1 MKRTVLASVAL
12 LGSLALA
19 APWSAATAAP
29 PGPGEREAPVARA
42 TGLARGHGVALGLTA
57 EQGLTA
63 RDVVVDAD
71 GAQHVRFERTWR
83 GLPVVAGDLVVH
95 STSAGRWA
103 GASAAAPR
111 VIPASGATSVSAEA
125 ASRALAARYPADAA
139 VSTPQR
145 VVDARGGAG
154 RLAWRAT
161 VTGVGADQTPY
172 EDVLVVDGVTGAVSL
187 VTEGVKEGQGK
198 GIYVGGVAF
207 TTAAVSGGTTL
218 TDGGR
223 GGQRTIDMLN
233 RQGGNGQS
241 FVDADDVWGNG
252 SVSSRQSA
260 AVDAHY
266 GAERT
271 WDFYRNTYGRNG
283 IKNNGVGALSRV
295 HYGSSYNN
303 AFWSD
308 SCFCMTY
315 GDGVSNSRPLTELD
329 VAGHEMSHGVTSATA
344 NLNYSGDAGGLN
356 EATSDIFGT
365 MVEFTAN
372 NAADVGDYLIGELI
386 NINGNGTPLRY
397 MDRPSRDG
405 RSVDCWS
412 TSVAGLDPHYS
423 SGVGNHLF
431 YLLAEGSGAKTVNGV
446 AYNSPT
452 CNGATTSGIGRDAA
466 SAIWYRAL
474 TVYMTSTTTYP
485 QARAATLEAATDL
498 YGATSPQ
505 YTAAAAAWSAV
516 AVS

>member
-1 MKRTVLASVAL
+1 MKRTVLVSAAL

-19 APWSAATAAP
+19 APWSAAAAP
-29 PGPGEREAPVARA
+29 AADGGRDAAVARA
-42 TGLARGHGVALGLTA
+42 TGLARGHGTAFGLDA
-57 EQGLTA
+57 EQGLSA
-63 RDVVVDAD
+63 RDVVIDAS
-71 GAQHVRFERTWR
+71 GAEHVRFDRTWR
-83 GLPVVAGDLVVH
+83 GLPVVAGDVVVH
-95 STSAGRWA
+95 STSSGAWA
-103 GASAAAPR
+103 GASAAALR
-111 VIPASGATSVSAEA
+111 VVPVSGEGTVSAA
-125 ASRALAARYPADAA
+125 GARSALAARYPADAV
-139 VSTPQR
+139 VSTAQR
-145 VVDARGGAG
+145 VVDARAGAG

-161 VTGVGADQTPY
+161 VSGVGADQTPY
-172 EDVLVVDGVTGAVSL
+172 DDVLVVDAVTGAVSL
-187 VTEGVKEGQGK
+187 VTKGVKEGQGT
-198 GIYVGGVAF
+198 GVYVGSVAF
-207 TTAAVSGGTTL
+207 TTAPVSGGTTL
-218 TDGGR
+218 TDNGR

-233 RQGGNGQS
+233 RQGGKGQS
-241 FVDADDVWGNG
+241 FVDADDSWGTG
-252 SVSSRQSA
+252 SASNRQSA

-271 WDFYRNTYGRNG
+271 WDFYFNTYGRKG
-283 IKNNGVGALSRV
+283 IKSDGVGALSRV

-315 GDGVSNSRPLTELD
+315 GDGVSNARPLTELD

-344 NLNYSGDAGGLN
+344 NLNYTGDAGGLN

-372 NAADVGDYLIGELI
+372 NAADVGDYQIGELI

-405 RSVDCWS
+405 SSVDCWS
-412 TSVAGLDPHYS
+412 TSVAALDPHYS

-431 YLLAEGSGAKTVNGV
+431 YLLAEGSGAKTLNGV
-446 AYNSPT
+446 SYNSPT
-452 CNGATTSGIGRDAA
+452 CNGTTTTGIGRTAA

-485 QARAATLEAATDL
+485 QARAATLQAATDL
-498 YGATSPQ
+498 FGVTSPQ
-505 YTAAAAAWSAV
+505 HVTSVAAAWSAV
-516 AVS
+516 GVS

>member
-1 MKRTVLASVAL
+1 MKRTVLVSAAL

-19 APWSAATAAP
+19 APWSAAAAP
-29 PGPGEREAPVARA
+29 AADGGRDAAVARA
-42 TGLARGHGVALGLTA
+42 TGLARGHGTAFGLDA
-57 EQGLTA
+57 EQGLSA
-63 RDVVVDAD
+63 RDVVIDAS
-71 GAQHVRFERTWR
+71 GAEHVRFDRTWR
-83 GLPVVAGDLVVH
+83 GLPVVAGDVVVH
-95 STSAGRWA
+95 STSSGAWA
-103 GASAAAPR
+103 GASAAALR
-111 VIPASGATSVSAEA
+111 VVPVSGEGTVSAA
-125 ASRALAARYPADAA
+125 GARSALAARYPADAV
-139 VSTPQR
+139 VSTAQR
-145 VVDARGGAG
+145 VVDARAGAG

-161 VTGVGADQTPY
+161 VSGVGADQTPY
-172 EDVLVVDGVTGAVSL
+172 DDVLVVDAVTGAVSL
-187 VTEGVKEGQGK
+187 VTKGVKEGQGT
-198 GIYVGGVAF
+198 GVYVGSVAF
-207 TTAAVSGGTTL
+207 STAPVSGGTTL
-218 TDGGR
+218 TDNGR

-233 RQGGNGQS
+233 RQGGKGQS
-241 FVDADDVWGNG
+241 FVDADDSWGTG
-252 SVSSRQSA
+252 SASNRQSA

-271 WDFYRNTYGRNG
+271 WDFYFNTYGRKG
-283 IKNNGVGALSRV
+283 IKSDGVGALSRV

-315 GDGVSNSRPLTELD
+315 GDGVSNARPLTELD

-344 NLNYSGDAGGLN
+344 NLNYTGDAGGLN

-372 NAADVGDYLIGELI
+372 NAADVGDYQIGELI

-405 RSVDCWS
+405 SSVDCWS
-412 TSVAGLDPHYS
+412 TSVAALDPHYS

-431 YLLAEGSGAKTVNGV
+431 YLLAEGSGAKTLNGV
-446 AYNSPT
+446 SYNSPT
-452 CNGATTSGIGRDAA
+452 CNGTTTTGIGRTAA

-485 QARAATLEAATDL
+485 QARAATLQAATDL
-498 YGATSPQ
+498 FGVTSPQ
-505 YTAAAAAWSAV
+505 HVTSVAAAWSAV
-516 AVS
+516 GVS

>member
-1 MKRTVLASVAL
+1 MKRTVLVSAAV
-12 LGSLALA
+12 LGSLTLA
-19 APWSAATAAP
+19 APWSAAAAP
-29 PGPGEREAPVARA
+29 TGGGRDAAVARA
-42 TGLARGHGVALGLTA
+42 TGLARGHGTAFGLDA
-57 EQGLTA
+57 EQGLSA
-63 RDVVVDAD
+63 RDVVIDAG
-71 GAQHVRFERTWR
+71 GAQHVRFDRTWR

-95 STSAGRWA
+95 STSAGAWA
-103 GASAAAPR
+103 G
-111 VIPASGATSVSAEA
+111 TSTA
-125 ASRALAARYPADAA
+125 ASRVVPVSGAGTVTAAAARSALAARYPADAA
-139 VSTPQR
+139 VSAPQR
-145 VVDARGGAG
+145 VVDARAGAG

-161 VTGVGADQTPY
+161 VSGVGADQTPY
-172 EDVLVVDGVTGAVSL
+172 DDVLVVDAVTGAVSL
-187 VTEGVKEGQGK
+187 VTQGVKEGTGQGV
-198 GIYVGGVAF
+198 YVGTVAF
-207 TTAAVSGGTTL
+207 TTAPVSGGTTL

-233 RQGGNGQS
+233 RQGGKGQS
-241 FVDADDVWGNG
+241 FVDADDVWGTG
-252 SVSSRQSA
+252 TVSSRQSA

-271 WDFYRNTYGRNG
+271 WDFYLNTYGRNG

-315 GDGVSNSRPLTELD
+315 GDGVSNARPLTELD

-372 NAADVGDYLIGELI
+372 NTADVGDYLIGELI

-412 TSVAGLDPHYS
+412 TSVAALDPHYS
-423 SGVGNHLF
+423 SGVGNHVF

-446 AYNSPT
+446 AYDSPT
-452 CNGATTSGIGRDAA
+452 CNGTTTSGIGRTGA

-485 QARAATLEAATDL
+485 QARVASLRAATDL
-498 YGATSPQ
+498 FGAASPQ
-505 YTAAAAAWSAV
+505 YAATAAAWSAV